1 MKKLL
6 HFTKVPPP
14 PELDADA
21 LEVDVLPPE
30 LDEDEEA
37 DAEADADA
45 EGPLATATAPAED
58 HVQLHPA
65 IASPPLNVKASSR
78 MGNAKLF
85 RVLIIAIFSSIA
97 SRFNHSSL
105 TRIYQPY
112 LCRYCIAGSDTRCA
126 RRRSLG
132 HRASRTGAPQ

>member
-1 MKKLL
+1 LL

-14 PELDADA
+14 PELEADA

-37 DAEADADA
+37 DAEADAVA
-45 EGPLATATAPAED
+45 EEPLAVETAPAED

-65 IASPPLNVKASSR
+65 IASPPLNAKASNR

-85 RVLIIAIFSSIA
+85 RALIMEVGSLSI
-97 SRFNHSSL
+97 SK
-105 TRIYQPY
+105 TQP
-112 LCRYCIAGSDTRCA
+112 
-126 RRRSLG
+126 
-132 HRASRTGAPQ
+132 